1 MNYPRSQMLAQ
12 FIGQEVPTM
21 KRGLSLLACLLM
33 LPIMSADCFAQN
45 RFELTPSISVNET
58 YDDNIDLTKNNR
70 VDDFI
75 TVVSPGIA
83 LALVREHT
91 NLQLSYTLGIV
102 EYADQDQNDTTRH
115 SANLSF
121 GQDLTQ
127 RLRFNL
133 TDTYLVS
140 EDPLEDPQ
148 NLQGLRQTRNKYWTN
163 NAGASVNY
171 IFGAENQVN
180 VGYSYYNIENDDA
193 TLDDS
198 RVQNPYFNLNYWFD
212 VKNGTELRFRY
223 TDAKFSRDDSS
234 LGLAAPDYKAYAP
247 GIRYIR
253 RFSPNSNAYVTY
265 NYSAYEYASDFTGVI
280 ARDLTQDFVVHDGNV
295 GIEHSFSPEYTVAA
309 SAGYF
314 IKVNDITDN
323 QDGPT
328 FTAAL
333 TRKFARGSITGGGNG
348 GWSYENLQQGV
359 GLTSGLSQYYG
370 AYLKGTYQVL
380 EPVNVYAGAS
390 YRHDK
395 YTLDKTDFFTGNAGL
410 RWTFLRWFA
419 LSLDY
424 TYAQRTADRSIG
436 QEYTDNRVALILSA
450 GRLFIW

>member
-1 MNYPRSQMLAQ
+1 MNYPRVQMLAE

-21 KRGLSLLACLLM
+21 KRGLSLLACLLVV
-33 LPIMSADCFAQN
+33 LITSADCFAQN
-45 RFELTPSISVNET
+45 RFEITPSISVNET
-58 YDDNIDLTKNNR
+58 YDDNINLTKDNKI
-70 VDDFI
+70 DDFI

-102 EYADQDQNDTTRH
+102 RYADQDENNTTRQ
-115 SANLSF
+115 SGNLSF

-127 RLRFNL
+127 HLRFNL

-140 EDPLEDPQ
+140 DDPLQDPQ
-148 NLQGLRQTRNKYWTN
+148 NVQGLRQTRNKYWTN
-163 NAGASVNY
+163 TAGASVNY
-171 IFGAENQVN
+171 VFGAENQVN
-180 VGYSYYNIENDDA
+180 VGYSYYNIENDEA

-198 RVQNPYFNLNYWFD
+198 KVQNPYVNLTYWFD
-212 VKNGTELRFRY
+212 VKNGTELTFGY
-223 TDAKFSRDDSS
+223 TDAQFSRDNS
-234 LGLAAPDYKAYAP
+234 LLVATDYTAYAP

-253 RFSPNSNAYVTY
+253 RFSPNSRAYVGY
-265 NYSAYEYASDFTGVI
+265 NYSAYDYA
-280 ARDLTQDFVVHDGNV
+280 RLLPQDFVVHNGAV
-295 GIEHSFSPEYTVAA
+295 GLEHSFSPEYTVAA

-314 IKVNDITDN
+314 IRVNDITDN
-323 QDGPT
+323 PDGPT
-328 FTAAL
+328 FTAAV
-333 TRKFARGSITGGGNG
+333 TRKFSRGSITAGGNG

-359 GLTSGLSQYYG
+359 GLTSGFSQYYG
-370 AYLKGTYQVL
+370 AYLNGMYQVL

-395 YTLDKTDFFTGNAGL
+395 YTLDKSDFFTGNAGL

-424 TYAQRTADRSIG
+424 SYAQRNVDIG
-436 QEYTDNRVALILSA
+436 TGDYKDNRVALFLTAS
-450 GRLFIW
+450 RLFIW

>member
-1 MNYPRSQMLAQ
+1 MNYPRIQMLAE
-12 FIGQEVPTM
+12 FIRQEVPTM

-33 LPIMSADCFAQN
+33 LPIMSPDCFAQN
-45 RFELTPSISVNET
+45 RFEITPSISVKET
-58 YDDNIDLTKNNR
+58 YDDNINLTKENKI
-70 VDDFI
+70 DDFI

-91 NLQLSYTLGIV
+91 NLQLGYTLGFV
-102 EYADQDQNDTTRH
+102 RYADQDENNETRQ
-115 SANLSF
+115 SGNLSF
-121 GQDLTQ
+121 GQDLAE

-140 EDPLEDPQ
+140 EDPLQDPQ
-148 NLQGLRQTRNKYWTN
+148 NVQGLRQTRNKYWTN

-171 IFGAENQVN
+171 VFGAENQVN
-180 VGYSYYNIENDDA
+180 VGYSYNYIKNDEA

-198 RVQNPYFNLNYWFD
+198 KVQNPYFNLTYWFD
-212 VKNGTELRFRY
+212 VKNGAELKFDY

-234 LGLAAPDYKAYAP
+234 LALAAPDYKAYAP

-253 RFSPNSNAYVTY
+253 RFSPNSKAYVGY
-265 NYSAYEYASDFTGVI
+265 NYSAYEYAGDFTGVI
-280 ARDLTQDFVVHDGNV
+280 ARAVTQDFVVHDGNV
-295 GIEHSFSPEYTVAA
+295 GIEHSFSTEYTVAA

-333 TRKFARGSITGGGNG
+333 TRKFARGSITAGGNG

-359 GLTSGLSQYYG
+359 GLTSGFSQYYG
-370 AYLKGTYQVL
+370 ADVNGTYQVL

-395 YTLDKTDFFTGNAGL
+395 YTLDESDFFTGNAGL

-450 GRLFIW
+450 SKLYIW